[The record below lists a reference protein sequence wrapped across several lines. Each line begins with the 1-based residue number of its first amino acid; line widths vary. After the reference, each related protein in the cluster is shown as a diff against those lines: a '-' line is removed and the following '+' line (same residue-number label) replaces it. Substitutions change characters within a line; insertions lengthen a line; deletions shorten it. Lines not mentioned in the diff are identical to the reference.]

1 MLMADGKQEL
11 KALSVLAFAA
21 PDLHGLVLGDE
32 ETRGLLEQLRQLFFG
47 GDALVSFTALAP
59 ATTEQI
65 RTLLRPF
72 LAEAFPAWQEDQ
84 PHA

>member
-72 LAEAFPAWQEDQ
+72 LVEAFPTWQEDQ